1 MTVLESFWVRTP
13 YGHVWVEGESF
24 GDPQTGEPDRETLYW
39 ELYDDSGE
47 HIERTH
53 LGYMGNSAYTKRE
66 YLVKDVVKYIEKHSL
81 QYHLHFYTVEDAAP
95 NL

>member
-1 MTVLESFWVRTP
+1 MTILESFWVRTP

-24 GDPQTGEPDRETLYW
+24 GDPHTGEPDRETLYW

-53 LGYMGNSAYTKRE
+53 LGYMGMQHTPKGNILLKM
-66 YLVKDVVKYIEKHSL
+66 
-81 QYHLHFYTVEDAAP
+81 
-95 NL
+95 